1 MTLFEKLID
10 KCFPEL
16 QKGDIVCYGGRKQRV
31 IGIKARM
38 HFIDAFR
45 TKYIPCPQ
53 LSIDGYIY
61 QKRAD
66 GIFLRKI
73 GHKDI
78 PNFEVGDIVVSQSI
92 SDDEWCSYPERTIM
106 TSRKIIT
113 NNTGIVAHI
122 EKNKHLTE
130 SYCDCDETIWVK
142 FPESKLP
149 VPLSPYHLEKP
160 IDYDII

>member
-1 MTLFEKLID
+1 MILFKKLID
-10 KCFPEL
+10 KCFPKL
-16 QKGDIVCYGGRKQRV
+16 QKGDIVVYKGRKQHV

-38 HFIDAFR
+38 YFIDAFR
-45 TKYIPCPQ
+45 TKYIPYPQ
-53 LSIDGYIY
+53 LSVSGFIY
-61 QKRAD
+61 RRRAD

-73 GHKDI
+73 GRKDI
-78 PNFEVGDIVVSQSI
+78 PDFEVGDIVVSQPI
-92 SDDEWCSYPERTIM
+92 SDDEWYSYPERVPIG
-106 TSRKIIT
+106 SRKIIT